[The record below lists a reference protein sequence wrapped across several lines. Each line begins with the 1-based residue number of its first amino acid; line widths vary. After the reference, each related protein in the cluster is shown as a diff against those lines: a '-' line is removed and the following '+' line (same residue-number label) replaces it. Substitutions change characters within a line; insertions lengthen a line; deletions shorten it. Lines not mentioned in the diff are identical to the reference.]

1 MTFAALDRIL
11 ADMEKKKANMTT
23 TKSQESKYKCQRCKD
38 TGIILEHREGLQPL
52 GKQCSC
58 SLSNN
63 IEKAW
68 REFGVE
74 PSKVKKVNEFIA
86 FDRVTENAKN
96 KVVDYIF
103 NFDKTKEHS
112 WFIFMGQPGAGKSHL
127 AIALGVALFKD
138 KKRHVIYMPYT
149 EAIMGL
155 KGNAKDFEQYTA
167 LLDKYKDAEIL
178 VIDDLFKDKVRNGQ
192 VIAPLSDIDMKH
204 IYPLLNYRYYKN
216 LITIISTE
224 CTIEML
230 EDLDRALAGRIIE
243 RAENNMVIFI
253 GEEYDYRFKRLR

>member
-1 MTFAALDRIL
+1 
-11 ADMEKKKANMTT
+11 MTT
-23 TKSQESKYKCQRCKD
+23 IKSLESKNYKCSICKD
-38 TGIILEHREGLQPL
+38 EGWIQTERKNAQPL
-52 GKQCSC
+52 ARRCTCQMK
-58 SLSNN
+58 NN
-63 IEKAW
+63 IERAW
-68 REFGVE
+68 REFGIE

-155 KGNAKDFEQYTA
+155 KGNARDFEQYTA

-216 LITIISTE
+216 LTTIISTE
-224 CTIEML
+224 CNIEML
-230 EDLDRALAGRIIE
+230 EELDRALAGRIIE
-243 RAENNMVIFI
+243 RVENNMVIFI